1 MLELVPI
8 VAGALAGRA
17 SVLLLTERHARWS
30 WWAAALAGVG
40 VSVLAG
46 EQVVSVAFPAVD
58 ALLGCAGLLAARVAE
73 QALRSY
79 RTSNR

>member
-17 SVLLLTERHARWS
+17 SALLLTERHQGWS
-30 WWAAALAGVG
+30 WWGAALAGVG
-40 VSVLAG
+40 VSAIAG
-46 EQVVSVAFPAVD
+46 EHVVSVAFPAVD
-58 ALLGCAGLLAARVAE
+58 ALLGCAGLLAARATE
-73 QALRSY
+73 SALRSY